1 MKEIRRDVYLNQ
13 LIEKQWNGQVKIITG
28 LRRSGKSYLLFT
40 LFVRYLME
48 HDVPRDHIIALALD
62 DFRNRQYRQADA
74 LYDYVTKRISSS
86 GQYYVLLDEI
96 QKAEDFVD
104 VLNGFL
110 HIPNIDVYVTGSNSK
125 FLSSDIATEFGDRGD
140 EINVHPLSF
149 SEFYS
154 VYDGDK
160 HSAWDEYC
168 RYGGMPLVL
177 QRTTAAAKQQY
188 LKDLFRK
195 VYLKDIVARYQL
207 RADNE
212 LANVTDIV
220 ASDIGSLLNPLRI
233 ANTIKTVKNKSVSQN
248 TIEKYLDYLQDSF
261 LIDQAVRYDIKGR
274 KYISTP
280 QKYYFTDI
288 GLRNARINFRQQEE
302 NHIMENVIYN
312 ELLIR
317 GFAVDVG
324 VVEVNVSEN
333 GRPIRKQ
340 LEVDFVANKGSL
352 RYYIQSAWDLPDREK
367 IEQEQQSFMA
377 IGDSF
382 KKILIQKNDVLPWY
396 NEQGVLI
403 IGLLDFLLHPEC
415 IEK

>member
-13 LIEKQWNGQVKIITG
+13 LIEKQWNRQVKIITG

-74 LYDYVTKRISSS
+74 LYDYVTKRIASS

-96 QKAEDFVD
+96 QKTEDFVD

-149 SEFYS
+149 SEFCS

-195 VYLKDIVARYQL
+195 VYLKDIVARYRL